1 MRARLR
7 KRLNLFRRSKKG
19 QAIVEF
25 ALVMVFFLFVLL
37 AVLDLGRAYFVMVA
51 VENAAAEGA
60 LFGMANPNCV
70 RPSDGPS
77 CANPNNVE
85 YRILNESQSALVIPS
100 LMHYEVTFPG
110 NKQPGTPIQVTVW
123 YDFRPILPFLSA
135 FGSSTITIRRSATQL
150 IP

>member
-1 MRARLR
+1 MVARLYE
-7 KRLNLFRRSKKG
+7 RLGKPARG

-25 ALVMVFFLFVLL
+25 ALVMVFFLFLLL
-37 AVLDLGRAYFVMVA
+37 AVIDLGRAYFVMVA

-60 LFGMANPNCV
+60 LFGMANPNCI
-70 RPSDGPS
+70 RPSDGPN

-100 LMHYEVTFPG
+100 LMHYEVTFDPV
-110 NKQPGTPIQVTVW
+110 NPKKPGTSITITVW
-123 YDFRPILPFLSA
+123 YDFKPILPFLSA